1 MDFIR
6 IQYWTIP
13 GQNVKVMPTTQKN
26 FGQNNEKEFGIIM
39 AKEVTQEQIEMIEE
53 MVARAQKA
61 AAIIETYDQARVDR
75 LAQAVAAALY
85 DLKVWAPLCD
95 EAVDET
101 HLGDKV
107 SKRNKRN
114 KLKLILRDCLR
125 QPSVGIIEEN
135 KEKGLVKYAKPVGV
149 IASLVPT
156 TNPCLTP
163 AGQGI
168 YAVKARD
175 VVIFSPHPRAKKVT
189 TKCVNLMRE
198 ALVKEGAPADIFQ
211 VIEEPSIS
219 VSQELM
225 KRANLVI
232 ATGGRPM
239 VKSAYSSGTP
249 AFGSGAGNAT
259 EVIDETANTPER
271 IAEVAMN
278 CRISKTSD
286 FGSGCSCDGNIVCHA
301 SVYDDF
307 VKALVKEG
315 AYIANADEAEKPK
328 LVMWDETGHRLPD
341 TVAIA
346 PQKLAEKAGF
356 EIPADRKFIAVTGG
370 GRENI
375 GKEHLFSSEKLTT
388 LMALFKYDGE
398 FENALDMVR
407 AIYEVGGKGH
417 SCGIY
422 SFDDDHI
429 HRLAMMAPVSRI
441 MVRQPNNKGN
451 AGSATNGMPPTS
463 SMGCGT
469 WGGNIVSENIA
480 LKHYMNTTWVA
491 RPIPE
496 DMPSLQELFGDFY
509 KDGMDVE

>member
-315 AYIANADEAEKPK
+315 AYIANADEAEKLK

-429 HRLAMMAPVSRI
+429 HRLAMMAPVSRLPTT
-441 MVRQPNNKGN
+441 R
-451 AGSATNGMPPTS
+451 ATRAARPTACPRRPPWAAALGAATS
-463 SMGCGT
+463 SPRT
-469 WGGNIVSENIA
+469 SRSS
-480 LKHYMNTTWVA
+480 TT
-491 RPIPE
+491 
-496 DMPSLQELFGDFY
+496 
-509 KDGMDVE
+509 